1 MPAVSEPTACVAC
14 GVVKPP
20 CCYEHGYREKGM
32 CRPCA
37 SQKNKRT
44 RDRAKA
50 SPAGIARQKR
60 AKAKLIERNS
70 DAYAAKVAEWAER
83 RGIA

>member
-1 MPAVSEPTACVAC
+1 MSEPTTCPAC
-14 GVVKPP
+14 KRNLPP
-20 CCYEHGYREKGM
+20 VCFEHGYRERHL
-32 CRPCA
+32 CQPCA
-37 SQKNKRT
+37 SAKNKRT

-50 SPAGIARQKR
+50 SPAGIARAKR
-60 AKAKLIERNS
+60 ERAKLIQRDS